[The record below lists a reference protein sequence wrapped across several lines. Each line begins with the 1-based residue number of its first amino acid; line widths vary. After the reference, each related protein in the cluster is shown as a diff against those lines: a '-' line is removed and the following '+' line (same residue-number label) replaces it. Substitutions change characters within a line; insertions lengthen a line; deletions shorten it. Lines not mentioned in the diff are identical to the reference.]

1 MKSFNYIRKI
11 KKRWHC
17 WQICLSSQFFM
28 FSKKKNGFN
37 ADEYRE
43 LMFKAAIN
51 PLGVFR
57 ILLSINGGVFVR
69 TDNGF

>member
-1 MKSFNYIRKI
+1 
-11 KKRWHC
+11 
-17 WQICLSSQFFM
+17 M